1 MEYTLGELLSAN
13 LARTFHDHE
22 VGFTG
27 LGTGRDAANYMTN
40 IPVAAMEL
48 ARHLHAPNL
57 TLALAGWSHNPD
69 LSKLVEMP
77 DLEFSKEVF
86 DLPCEAKM
94 LGYPGLWSHRIG
106 DISFGFCS
114 GAQVDREGNINS
126 VAIGDWQQPKVQLI
140 GPAFLPEHF
149 ACFGREYIMMAK
161 HDKRSFVEK
170 VDFVSG
176 VGYPGGMEGRRAL
189 GLSTD
194 GPKYIFTPKCI
205 FSFDEEG
212 KIFVLSIHPH
222 ITKEELIE
230 STGFDLGDLSGVPV
244 TPAPT
249 EEELYLLRNVVD
261 PTGLLLGDFK
271 SEVFQ

>member
-1 MEYTLGELLSAN
+1 
-13 LARTFHDHE
+13 
-22 VGFTG
+22 
-27 LGTGRDAANYMTN
+27 
-40 IPVAAMEL
+40 
-48 ARHLHAPNL
+48 
-57 TLALAGWSHNPD
+57 
-69 LSKLVEMP
+69 
-77 DLEFSKEVF
+77 
-86 DLPCEAKM
+86 
-94 LGYPGLWSHRIG
+94 
-106 DISFGFCS
+106 
-114 GAQVDREGNINS
+114 
-126 VAIGDWQQPKVQLI
+126 
-140 GPAFLPEHF
+140 
-149 ACFGREYIMMAK
+149 MAK